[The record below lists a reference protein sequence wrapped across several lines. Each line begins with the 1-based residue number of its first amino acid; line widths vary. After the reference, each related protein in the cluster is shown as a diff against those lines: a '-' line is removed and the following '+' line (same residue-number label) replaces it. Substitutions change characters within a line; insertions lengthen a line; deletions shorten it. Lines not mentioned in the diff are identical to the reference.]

1 MVLREETEGWPCHVL
16 WATVQTLIFLQAQGK
31 PCRLLSRDL
40 TDNPCGTGCKGQDT
54 GRGWPPGHGECYGR
68 VSSCGER
75 RQIWDVCRQE
85 NHPWEGAERPQRK
98 ATPRIP
104 AEPADPTPGE
114 ELVGGSETES
124 SAGALPSSIPL
135 LLSQTRQLADLQTQD
150 TAGAAAGL
158 TVRSPG
164 TPFRASHAFPCLR
177 PAHCPSFPQP
187 VLQRLRR
194 DTHIPI
200 CTFCCGC
207 CFKATCGLCCRT

>member
-1 MVLREETEGWPCHVL
+1 MEREDRSGMFVGRRTTRGKVRKGHNVRPLLGFQLNQRTQPLGRSWSVGARLRALP
-16 WATVQTLIFLQAQGK
+16 
-31 PCRLLSRDL
+31 
-40 TDNPCGTGCKGQDT
+40 
-54 GRGWPPGHGECYGR
+54 
-68 VSSCGER
+68 
-75 RQIWDVCRQE
+75 
-85 NHPWEGAERPQRK
+85 
-98 ATPRIP
+98 
-104 AEPADPTPGE
+104 
-114 ELVGGSETES
+114 
-124 SAGALPSSIPL
+124 GALPSSIPL

-200 CTFCCGC
+200 CMFCCGC